1 MQILW
6 LASWYPNPYEP
17 TNGDFVERHAIAV
30 SKIIPLDL
38 IHVVQTGKNKRTK
51 DGYVHA
57 KEGNLRELVYSFPF
71 KKWGRLFGWLDK
83 IRYNLKYI
91 FYYRSVLNKYS
102 RQYGK
107 PDLIHVHVPMK
118 AGIMALEFA
127 DYWEVPFIVTEHSSM
142 YDPTA
147 TDTFSKRSMF
157 FKNNT
162 KKIFKKAAAVTNV
175 SAAIGKRVDDLFDL
189 KQSSVIHNVVD
200 TSYFFYKPKT
210 ENNIFKWLHVSSLF
224 PLKNAE
230 GIIQALK
237 LLTKE
242 RQDWE
247 LTFAGAAD
255 QQLVDS
261 VYESGL
267 SHKVKFVGEL
277 SHKDVAKQMQISSA
291 FVLFSKH
298 ENFPCVIIEA
308 LCCGLPI
315 ISSAVGGVPEA
326 VNTSNGLLVESE
338 NILALKNAF
347 VKMMDDYQQYDQQ
360 QIANDAAL
368 RYSEEV
374 IGNQFFDLYRTV
386 LNNKRSSD

>member
-38 IHVVQTGKNKRTK
+38 IHVVQTGKNIRTK

-71 KKWGRLFGWLDK
+71 KKWGWVWGWLDK
-83 IRYNLKYI
+83 IRYHIKYI
-91 FYYRSVLNKYS
+91 FYYRSVLSKYT

-118 AGIMALEFA
+118 AGLLALEFA
-127 DYWEVPFIVTEHSSM
+127 DYWQIPFIVTEHSSM
-142 YDPTA
+142 YDPA
-147 TDTFSKRSMF
+147 AVDTFLKRSSF
-157 FKNNT
+157 FKQNT
-162 KKIFKKAAAVTNV
+162 KKIFKKASAVTNV
-175 SAAIGKRVDDLFDL
+175 SAAIGRRVNALFSL
-189 KQSSVIHNVVD
+189 AQTEVIHNVVD
-200 TSYFFYKPKT
+200 TSQFFYKAKA
-210 ENNIFKWLHVSSLF
+210 ENAVFKWLHVSSLY
-224 PLKNAE
+224 PLKNAD
-230 GIIQALK
+230 GIIKAFK
-237 LLTKE
+237 LLTTE

-247 LTFAGAAD
+247 LTIAGAAEQD
-255 QQLVDS
+255 LVDS

-267 SHKVKFVGEL
+267 SHKIKFVGEL

-291 FVLFSKH
+291 LIMFSKH

-308 LCCGLPI
+308 LCCGLPVV
-315 ISSAVGGVPEA
+315 SSAVGGVPEA
-326 VNTSNGLLVESE
+326 VNSTNGLLVESE
-338 NILALKNAF
+338 NIEALKNAF
-347 VKMMDDYQQYDQQ
+347 GRMMDQYQQYDQE
-360 QIANDAAL
+360 QIAKDAASK
-368 RYSEEV
+368 YSEEV

-386 LNNKRSSD
+386 LNNKRSSN

>member
-38 IHVVQTGKNKRTK
+38 IHVVQTGKNIRTK

-71 KKWGRLFGWLDK
+71 KKWGWVWGWLDK
-83 IRYNLKYI
+83 IRYHIKYI
-91 FYYRSVLNKYS
+91 FYYRSVLSKYT

-118 AGIMALEFA
+118 AGLLALEFA
-127 DYWEVPFIVTEHSSM
+127 DYWQIPFIVTEHSSM
-142 YDPTA
+142 YDPA
-147 TDTFSKRSMF
+147 AVDTFLKRSSLY
-157 FKNNT
+157 KQNT
-162 KKIFKKAAAVTNV
+162 KKKFKKSSAVTNV
-175 SAAIGKRVDDLFDL
+175 SAAIGRRVNALFSL
-189 KQSSVIHNVVD
+189 AQTEVIHNVVD
-200 TSYFFYKPKT
+200 TSQFFYKAKA
-210 ENNIFKWLHVSSLF
+210 ENAVFKWLHVSSLY
-224 PLKNAE
+224 PLKNAD
-230 GIIQALK
+230 GIIKAFK
-237 LLTKE
+237 LLTTE

-247 LTFAGAAD
+247 LTIAGAAEQD
-255 QQLVDS
+255 LVDS

-267 SHKVKFVGEL
+267 SHKIKFVGEL

-291 FVLFSKH
+291 LIMFSKH

-308 LCCGLPI
+308 LCCGLPVV
-315 ISSAVGGVPEA
+315 SSAVGGVPEA
-326 VNTSNGLLVESE
+326 VNSTNGLLVESE
-338 NILALKNAF
+338 NIEALKNAF
-347 VKMMDDYQQYDQQ
+347 GRMMDQYQQYDQE
-360 QIANDAAL
+360 QIAKDAASK
-368 RYSEEV
+368 YSEEV

-386 LNNKRSSD
+386 LNNKRSSN